1 MQRLFPVDKFDREKL
16 AVTTKRDKIIQLL
29 IIVPDSWSITKTAKV
44 FDATQY
50 AVRKARELKKE
61 NSILF
66 FPVKYSR
73 EGVSFEIKQMI

>member
-1 MQRLFPVDKFDREKL
+1 M
-16 AVTTKRDKIIQLL
+16 
-29 IIVPDSWSITKTAKV
+29 IIVPDSSSITKTAKF

-50 AVRKARELKKE
+50 VVRKARELKKE